1 MYIKPCLQL
10 QRSQSKWS
18 WNGDKP
24 GSVFL
29 LPVSAAFAL
38 KRNIHL
44 PCVARVNP
52 MFFGFVHFNFLSVL
66 IVAESGFQ
74 SHGHNKGS
82 AKISLP
88 NITNLPASG
97 MDAT

>member
-52 MFFGFVHFNFLSVL
+52 MFFGFIHFNFFVSFDCCRVWLSV
-66 IVAESGFQ
+66 AWAQ
-74 SHGHNKGS
+74 
-82 AKISLP
+82 
-88 NITNLPASG
+88 
-97 MDAT
+97 